1 MLRFVGISVY
11 VLGLFIHY
19 TWGSN
24 ATLYGWAFYFLCQ
37 NIAMSFICLGD
48 IMNKMLWKRLIA
60 TCGFTYFASVSVF
73 YILMAI
79 ERERL
84 FFSESEV
91 AGRVLAF
98 LLIIS
103 VILTLIHHAYTPKRK
118 RMDVYN

>member
-1 MLRFVGISVY
+1 MLRFVGILVY

-37 NIAMSFICLGD
+37 NIGMSFVCLGD
-48 IMNKMLWKRLIA
+48 VMNKMLWKRLVA

-73 YILMAI
+73 YVLMAI
-79 ERERL
+79 KEERI
-84 FFSESEV
+84 FFSESET
-91 AGRVLAF
+91 AGCVLAL

-103 VILTLIHHAYTPKRK
+103 IILTFIYHAHAPKRK
-118 RMDVYN
+118 RMDVHN